1 MGLNLGVCD
10 FTLARVKGEKVTKYR
25 DTSGINSD
33 TFSTILATC
42 DQATLADK
50 RDYALL
56 RLLWS
61 NALRRAFVSKLSI
74 GDFDRT
80 NGTLKILG
88 KGRGTQSQIIN
99 LGDATSV
106 ARGDW
111 LAVRPGSVMIGTDPI
126 FVALDGA
133 TIGHPITGDGIYKL
147 VQRKA
152 KKAGTDSLKIP
163 QLCKSYQFLNL

>member
-33 TFSTILATC
+33 AFSAILATC
-42 DQATLADK
+42 DRTTTAGK

-74 GDFDRT
+74 SYFDYT

-99 LGDATSV
+99 LGDATS
-106 ARGDW
+106 AAIGDG
-111 LAVRPGSVMIGTDPI
+111 LAVKPGSGIGTHPI
-126 FVALDGA
+126 FATLDYA
-133 TIGHPITGDGIYKL
+133 TIGHHITGGGIYKL
-147 VQRKA
+147 VQRRA
-152 KKAGTDSLKIP
+152 KKAGTDSLKFS
-163 QLCKSYQFLNL
+163 QLRKSYQFLKL

>member
-10 FTLARVKGEKVTKYR
+10 FTLARVKGEKLTKYR

-33 TFSTILATC
+33 TFSAILATC
-42 DQATLADK
+42 DRATLAGK

-61 NALRRAFVSKLSI
+61 KALRRAFVSKLSI

-99 LGDATSV
+99 LGDATSA

-111 LAVRPGSVMIGTDPI
+111 LAVRPGSAI
-126 FVALDGA
+126 
-133 TIGHPITGDGIYKL
+133 
-147 VQRKA
+147 
-152 KKAGTDSLKIP
+152 
-163 QLCKSYQFLNL
+163 

>member
-33 TFSTILATC
+33 TFSAILATC
-42 DQATLADK
+42 DLATLAGK
-50 RDYALL
+50 LDYALL

-80 NGTLKILG
+80 NGTLKFW
-88 KGRGTQSQIIN
+88 
-99 LGDATSV
+99 V
-106 ARGDW
+106 
-111 LAVRPGSVMIGTDPI
+111 
-126 FVALDGA
+126 
-133 TIGHPITGDGIYKL
+133 
-147 VQRKA
+147 
-152 KKAGTDSLKIP
+152 KAGV
-163 QLCKSYQFLNL
+163 LNRKLSIWVMQHRRLAGSQAGKRDDRN

>member
-1 MGLNLGVCD
+1 MGLNLEVCD

-42 DQATLADK
+42 DRATLADK

-99 LGDATSV
+99 LGDATS
-106 ARGDW
+106 ATHGDW
-111 LAVRPGSVMIGTDPI
+111 LAVRPGSAIETDPI

-133 TIGHPITGDGIYKL
+133 TIGHRITGDSIYKL

-152 KKAGTDSLKIP
+152 EKAGTDSLKIP
-163 QLCKSYQFLNL
+163 

>member
-1 MGLNLGVCD
+1 M
-10 FTLARVKGEKVTKYR
+10 
-25 DTSGINSD
+25 
-33 TFSTILATC
+33 ATC
-42 DQATLADK
+42 SRATLAGK

-61 NALRRAFVSKLSI
+61 NALRRAELSKLSI

-99 LGDATSV
+99 LGDATS
-106 ARGDW
+106 AAHGDW
-111 LAVRPGSVMIGTDPI
+111 LAVRPGSVIGTDPI

-133 TIGHPITGDGIYKL
+133 TIGHRIIGDGIYKL

-152 KKAGTDSLKIP
+152 KKAGTDSLKFP
-163 QLCKSYQFLNL
+163 QFRKSYQFLKL

>member
-1 MGLNLGVCD
+1 
-10 FTLARVKGEKVTKYR
+10 LARVKGEKVTKYR

-33 TFSTILATC
+33 TFSAILATC
-42 DQATLADK
+42 DRATLADK

-56 RLLWS
+56 RLLWC

-99 LGDATSV
+99 LGEATS
-106 ARGDW
+106 AAIGDW
-111 LAVRPGSVMIGTDPI
+111 LAVRPGSAIGTDPI

-133 TIGHPITGDGIYKL
+133 TIGHRIIGDGIYKL

-152 KKAGTDSLKIP
+152 EKAGTDSLKIP
-163 QLCKSYQFLNL
+163 

>member
-10 FTLARVKGEKVTKYR
+10 FTLARVKGEKLTKYR

-33 TFSTILATC
+33 TFSAILATC
-42 DQATLADK
+42 DRATLAGK

-99 LGDATSV
+99 LGDATSA

-111 LAVRPGSVMIGTDPI
+111 LAVRPGSVIGTDPI

-133 TIGHPITGDGIYKL
+133 TIGHRITGDGIYKL

-163 QLCKSYQFLNL
+163 QLCKSYQFLKL